1 MELLFETLFG
11 NIYTLYLYTFS
22 EFVEHALRLQVQS
35 EHRLSVKCV
44 NISKVFLKKNKK
56 SIKMCL
62 LF

>member
-1 MELLFETLFG
+1 MMI
-11 NIYTLYLYTFS
+11 NIILKYLYTFS